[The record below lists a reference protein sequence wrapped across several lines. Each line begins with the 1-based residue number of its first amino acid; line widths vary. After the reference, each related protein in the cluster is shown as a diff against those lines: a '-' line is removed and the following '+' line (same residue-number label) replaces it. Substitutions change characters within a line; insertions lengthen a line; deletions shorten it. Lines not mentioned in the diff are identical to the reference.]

1 MKYEDII
8 TETSK
13 DLNIPYEVVDLA
25 YKSYWKFVREKIQ
38 ELPLKEDISEEEL
51 SKLRTNFNIPS
62 LGKLNCT
69 PERFIGV
76 KKRLEY
82 IKKFREKYDK
92 HKEN

>member
-38 ELPLKEDISEEEL
+38 ELPLK
-51 SKLRTNFNIPS
+51 
-62 LGKLNCT
+62 
-69 PERFIGV
+69 
-76 KKRLEY
+76 
-82 IKKFREKYDK
+82 
-92 HKEN
+92 

>member
-1 MKYEDII
+1 ME
-8 TETSK
+8 
-13 DLNIPYEVVDLA
+13 
-25 YKSYWKFVREKIQ
+25 
-38 ELPLKEDISEEEL
+38 
-51 SKLRTNFNIPS
+51 LRTNFNIPS